1 MKKYLLILVCLL
13 SMAANAQQKQLQ
25 LSETELK
32 SAQVQIRKAVDNLA
46 GYIVRLGNSEVAGG
60 ATPQEKVTI
69 LKWVKR
75 SFYEFGYRFVTVT
88 NQSKSN
94 WKRLKAET
102 YFYNLASQ
110 GSRHDGYLRVYKIE
124 ADEYY
129 LSHKLLNPN
138 SYKLISAKNNI
149 RLFKVSVPITQVFL
163 KTSSQ
168 YSPEKNSNNN
178 TVIDKDKKFFDLF
191 ILVDDEDNLLC
202 KLGDIRIQ
210 TRK

>member
-1 MKKYLLILVCLL
+1 MKKYLLILVCFL
-13 SMAANAQQKQLQ
+13 SMAANAQQKQQ

-75 SFYEFGYRFVTVT
+75 SFYEFGYRNVTI
-88 NQSKSN
+88 QSRGN
-94 WKRLKAET
+94 LKRLKAET

-191 ILVDDEDNLLC
+191 ILLDDEDNLLC
-202 KLGDIRIQ
+202 KLGNIRIQ
-210 TRK
+210 TNK

>member
-1 MKKYLLILVCLL
+1 MKKLIIILVCFI

-60 ATPQEKVTI
+60 ATPQEKATI

-75 SFYEFGYRFVTVT
+75 SFYEFSYRNVTIQNHGQLRT
-88 NQSKSN
+88 
-94 WKRLKAET
+94 LKAET

-110 GSRHDGYLRVYKIE
+110 GSKRDGFLRIYKIE
-124 ADEYY
+124 PDELY
-129 LSHKLLNPN
+129 LSKKVLNPRN
-138 SYKLISAKNNI
+138 YRLITVRNGI
-149 RLFKVSVPITQVFL
+149 RMFKISVPVTQFFL

-168 YSPEKNSNNN
+168 YSPERNSNSK
-178 TVIDKDKKFFDLF
+178 TVIDTDKKRFDVFVL
-191 ILVDDEDNLLC
+191 LDDEGDVLC
-202 KLGDIRIQ
+202 KLGDIHV
-210 TRK
+210 TVNK